1 MKRHATVMRATTSAA
16 CASLAEH
23 LRDGPLKTM
32 AELQARAAALAGRI
46 GADDSDAP
54 SELAELVLLAQT
66 AMSQFRELTRELK
79 TLVDALAEPTADK
92 H

>member
-1 MKRHATVMRATTSAA
+1 
-16 CASLAEH
+16 LAEN

-46 GADDSDAP
+46 GADDAEAP
-54 SELAELVLLAQT
+54 RELAELVLLARA
-66 AMSQFRELTRELK
+66 AMSQFRELTQELK
-79 TLVDALAEPTADK
+79 ALVDALAEPPADK